1 MNSPLRLAVFSI
13 LKRFGD
19 TWQYRLRSVPGLMRL
34 YYVVYRGVKPRG
46 RVLTK
51 DEDLR
56 IYVNADDDVMAPE
69 MLAYGVHEPYE
80 TELFKTLIK
89 PSMVVVDIG
98 ANFGYY
104 SLIAAKLVGEAGK
117 VYAFEPEPN
126 NYELLLANIAANCL
140 SNVVPIQKAVS
151 NKVGAT
157 GLFLDRGNWGAHTLS
172 EDNIETEL
180 RGTIEVETTTLDAFF
195 KNEMSIAV
203 DIIKMD
209 VQGAEGLVLEGA
221 VEIIRQNNVKILM
234 EFWPQGLR
242 NLGTDPIS
250 LLKALRDQYSLSI
263 QMVMKDDERYEL
275 KEIAKIVEVA
285 EEKRYVNLILE
296 KEAG

>member
-34 YYVVYRGVKPRG
+34 YYAVYRGVKPRG
-46 RVLTK
+46 RVLTRN
-51 DEDLR
+51 EDLT

-69 MLAYGVHEPYE
+69 MLAYGVHEPDE
-80 TELFKTLIK
+80 TELFKTLVK

-98 ANFGYY
+98 ANIGYY
-104 SLIAAKLVGEAGK
+104 SLIAAKLVDEVGK

-126 NYELLLANIAANCL
+126 NYKLLLANIAANCL

-151 NKVGAT
+151 NKVGT
-157 GLFLDRGNWGAHTLS
+157 MRLFLDKGNWGAHTLS
-172 EDNIETEL
+172 ADNIETEL

-195 KNEMSIAV
+195 KNEMSTAV

-221 VEIIRQNNVKILM
+221 VEILRQNNVKILM

-263 QMVMKDDERYEL
+263 QMLMKDDERYEL

-285 EEKRYVNLILE
+285 EEKRYVNLLLE